1 MLRVC
6 LPTASALGRLAA
18 QGHAV
23 RAMSAGR
30 VVVGAGKSKRP
41 RMPRKAVME
50 VVRHAP
56 SPGCASR
63 PRARPPPS
71 PPSAMCSGRGGPMRC
86 ALGPETPVSTAAAL
100 STSPTAARPRRL
112 PCTSWT
118 RAPPSSSRMPCYTPH
133 RTVRCNGELS
143 TSIGAPT
150 GSCLVLMA
158 LADRP

>member
-1 MLRVC
+1 
-6 LPTASALGRLAA
+6 
-18 QGHAV
+18 V

-71 PPSAMCSGRGGPMRC
+71 PPSTYHPLSSVHAPRRRRRQLPRG
-86 ALGPETPVSTAAAL
+86 
-100 STSPTAARPRRL
+100 STS
-112 PCTSWT
+112 
-118 RAPPSSSRMPCYTPH
+118 Y
-133 RTVRCNGELS
+133 
-143 TSIGAPT
+143 
-150 GSCLVLMA
+150 
-158 LADRP
+158 

>member
-1 MLRVC
+1 MVACVPVSAVVYTDLQQAVEVSTCSTCKEEPESELCRMLRVC

-71 PPSAMCSGRGGPMRC
+71 PPSTYHPLSSVHAPRRRRRQLPRG
-86 ALGPETPVSTAAAL
+86 
-100 STSPTAARPRRL
+100 STS
-112 PCTSWT
+112 
-118 RAPPSSSRMPCYTPH
+118 Y
-133 RTVRCNGELS
+133 
-143 TSIGAPT
+143 
-150 GSCLVLMA
+150 
-158 LADRP
+158 